1 MSSIHLLPEDLIN
14 KIAAGEVIE
23 RPASVVK
30 ELVENSIDA
39 KATQITVE
47 IQGSG
52 QKLIRVSDNGK
63 GMTLEECE
71 LSLQRHSTSKI
82 SELDDLFNITTLGFR
97 GEALPS
103 IASVSHLKIEPN
115 PSGSGITIIIKDLF
129 YNTPARKKFMKSPA
143 TELGH
148 ISNIVSKYTLA
159 YPAISFKLIVDG
171 KPMIS
176 SAGSG
181 KLKEAVIAVYGAELA
196 KNLVESEFQFQQG
209 RVFGLISPPTISR
222 LDKNY
227 QTFFVNKRYVQ
238 NFLLGRALED
248 AYRTLIPNNRHP
260 ICVLFIEIDP
270 KQVDVNVHP
279 SKREVK
285 FVKTNEVMQAIRD
298 AVAKSLHQS
307 PSQQATQQ
315 PSYQTTEP
323 SWQPE
328 MALDFFPETSVE
340 IELEVTA
347 VQPLIPLYQLKN
359 TYIIATDGESLV
371 LIDQHAAHER
381 IIYDELQTSDVSA
394 KGGKL
399 QTLLIP
405 ETIEV
410 NSKEKLILDENLE
423 YLKNIGFDLEEF
435 GSNSYIL
442 RSVPAQATKIT
453 AKELL
458 QDIICELEELGRTA
472 QLEIRQENIRK
483 TIACKAAI
491 KAGDKQSP
499 QEMNKLIRDLY
510 QTANPATCPHGRPTM
525 FKISET
531 ELIKRFGR

>member
-14 KIAAGEVIE
+14 KIAAGEVVE

-39 KATQITVE
+39 NASQITVE

-52 QKLIRVSDNGK
+52 QKLIRISDNGK

-115 PSGSGITIIIKDLF
+115 PSGSGITVIIKDLF

-148 ISNIVSKYTLA
+148 ITNIINKYTLA
-159 YPAISFKLIVDG
+159 YPEISFKLIIDG
-171 KPMIS
+171 KPMLS
-176 SAGSG
+176 SSGSG
-181 KLKEAVIAVYGAELA
+181 KLKDAVIAVYGTELA
-196 KNLVESEFQFQQG
+196 KILIENDFQFQQG
-209 RVFGLISPPTISR
+209 KVYGLISPPTISR

-227 QTFFVNKRYVQ
+227 QTFFVNKRFVQ
-238 NFLLGRALED
+238 NFLLNRALED
-248 AYRTLIPNNRHP
+248 AYRTLIPNTRHP
-260 ICVLFIEIDP
+260 IAILFIDIDP

-285 FVKTNEVMQAIRD
+285 FVKTNEIMQAIRD
-298 AVAKSLHQS
+298 CVAKSLHQT
-307 PSQQATQQ
+307 PSHPATQSS
-315 PSYQTTEP
+315 SYPATEP

-381 IIYDELQTSDVSA
+381 IIYDELQISDVSA

-491 KAGDKQSP
+491 KAGDNMSA
-499 QEMNKLIRDLY
+499 QEMNHLIRDLY
-510 QTANPATCPHGRPTM
+510 QTENPSTCPHGRPTM
-525 FKISET
+525 IKISEN